1 MWTEFVLA
9 FAVSI
14 TILYLLGFLLLRV
27 LRFNLGFSVLFAP
40 IASITVFAIL
50 TTLYGSLHIPCNVI
64 TVLATP
70 IVLLLAILTGAHHF
84 SFTPKQT
91 TLRIACLSKRE
102 VIILLLY
109 ILIGLLICCIF
120 YIKPL
125 DGPSSFFNRYDNI
138 THINYIRAFIESGI
152 WSSFSSSSYLSSSE
166 SPLKYTGSFYPSGW
180 HYIVALTTQILQSS
194 ITTNINAVNA
204 VFIGIIYP
212 SSIFILLH
220 SLFKKDRTLLI
231 CGSVIALAFTAF
243 PWGFFFKG
251 PLYPNLAS
259 FCLMPLVI
267 TTFMLFIKKMLWKT
281 NSARFLT
288 IAFMAFIALAIAQPN
303 ALFSCLVFFACF
315 LASFLYTQSF
325 RITLFRNWKILAP
338 ICSVIGSAAIWF
350 FCFNLPFLQS
360 VIAYDWESDLSFV
373 NALFNLGSLALT
385 ASVPQFLLVVLIPF
399 GLVYLASKKMIWL
412 FFPALFMAITYL
424 ECCCG
429 SGFVKH
435 LLGGFWYTDPSR
447 LAANLVIFLVPIAT
461 AGLRLIIGMLRSV
474 IKQTLNTLNLNSPSN
489 LISVLII
496 IGFAVINF
504 FPNYAYPQSDQTI
517 RTPFGIVYQQMKS
530 IFNTSKEQVYSSKE
544 QEFVNEAL
552 STISEEA
559 IVINQPHDG
568 SVFSYGINS
577 INTYYR
583 LIKLTASNETPE
595 SKLIRTSLCHYATD
609 KEVQQA
615 VQSIGA
621 KYVLLLDQNR
631 EWDSMPT
638 LPQSKSSENWIGI
651 DSIDDSTPGF
661 KVVLAEGDMR
671 LYEIEPL

>member
-9 FAVSI
+9 FVVSI

-27 LRFNLGFSVLFAP
+27 LRFDLSFSVLFAP
-40 IASITVFAIL
+40 ISSIAIFAVL
-50 TTLYGSLHIPCNVI
+50 TTLYGNLHIPCNAI
-64 TVLATP
+64 TVLVMP
-70 IVLLLAILTGAHHF
+70 IVLLLVILAGTHHF
-84 SFTPKQT
+84 SFALKRA
-91 TLRIACLSKRE
+91 TLQIACLSKRE

-152 WSSFSSSSYLSSSE
+152 WSSFSSSSYLSSLE
-166 SPLKYTGSFYPSGW
+166 SPLKFTGGFYPLGW

-204 VFIGIIYP
+204 AFIGIIYP

-220 SLFKKDRTLLI
+220 SLFKKDKILLI

-267 TTFMLFIKKMLWKT
+267 ATFMLFIKKMLWKT
-281 NSARFLT
+281 NSVRFLT
-288 IAFMAFIALAIAQPN
+288 VAFMAFIALAIAQPN
-303 ALFSCLVFFACF
+303 ALFSCLVFFTCF
-315 LASFLYTQSF
+315 LASFLYRQSF
-325 RITLFRNWKILAP
+325 KITLFRNWKILAP
-338 ICSVIGSAAIWF
+338 TCLVIGSVAIWF
-350 FCFNLPFLQS
+350 FCFSLPLLQS

-385 ASVPQFLLVVLIPF
+385 ASVPQLLLVAFIPF
-399 GLVYLASKKMIWL
+399 GLVYLASKRMIWL
-412 FFPALFMAITYL
+412 LFPALFMAVAYL
-424 ECCCG
+424 ECRCG
-429 SGFVKH
+429 SGFIKQ

-447 LAANLVIFLVPIAT
+447 LAANLAIFLVPIAT
-461 AGLRLIIGMLRSV
+461 AGLRLIIGMLQSAM
-474 IKQTLNTLNLNSPSN
+474 KQTLSALNLNSPSC
-489 LISVLII
+489 LVSTLII
-496 IGFAVINF
+496 IGFAMANF
-504 FPNYAYPQSDQTI
+504 FPNYTYPKSDQTI
-517 RTPFGIVYQQMKS
+517 HTPFGIVYQQMKS
-530 IFNTSKEQVYSSKE
+530 IFNTSKEQVYNSKE
-544 QEFVNEAL
+544 QEFVNEA
-552 STISEEA
+552 ISIIPKDA

-583 LIKLTASNETPE
+583 LIKLTPSNETPE
-595 SKLIRTSLCHYATD
+595 SKLIRTSLCNYATD
-609 KEVQQA
+609 KEVQQT

-621 KYVLLLDQNR
+621 KYVLLLDQGKK
-631 EWDSMPT
+631 WDDMPK
-638 LPQSKSSENWIGI
+638 LPQSTEPKNWVGI

-661 KVVLAEGDMR
+661 RVILAEDDMR
-671 LYEIEPL
+671 LYEIEPS

>member
-9 FAVSI
+9 FVVSI

-27 LRFNLGFSVLFAP
+27 LRFDLSFSVLFAP
-40 IASITVFAIL
+40 ISSIAIFAVL
-50 TTLYGSLHIPCNVI
+50 TTLYGNLHIPCNAI
-64 TVLATP
+64 TVLVMP
-70 IVLLLAILTGAHHF
+70 IVLLLVILAGTHHF
-84 SFTPKQT
+84 SFALKRA
-91 TLRIACLSKRE
+91 TLQIACLSKRE

-152 WSSFSSSSYLSSSE
+152 WSSFSSSSYLSSLE
-166 SPLKYTGSFYPSGW
+166 SPLKFTGGFYPLGW

-204 VFIGIIYP
+204 AFIGIIYP

-220 SLFKKDRTLLI
+220 SLFKKDKILLI

-267 TTFMLFIKKMLWKT
+267 ATFMLFIKKMLWKT
-281 NSARFLT
+281 NSVRFLT
-288 IAFMAFIALAIAQPN
+288 VAFMAFIALAIAQPN
-303 ALFSCLVFFACF
+303 ALFSCLVFFTCF
-315 LASFLYTQSF
+315 LASFLYRQSF
-325 RITLFRNWKILAP
+325 KITLFRNWKILAP
-338 ICSVIGSAAIWF
+338 TCLVIGSVAIWF
-350 FCFNLPFLQS
+350 FCFSLPLLQS
-360 VIAYDWESDLSFV
+360 VITYDWESDLSFV

-385 ASVPQFLLVVLIPF
+385 ASVPQLLLVAFIPF
-399 GLVYLASKKMIWL
+399 GLVYLASKRMIWL
-412 FFPALFMAITYL
+412 LFPALFMAVAYL
-424 ECCCG
+424 ECRCG
-429 SGFVKH
+429 SGFIKQ

-447 LAANLVIFLVPIAT
+447 LAANLAIFLVPIAT
-461 AGLRLIIGMLRSV
+461 AGLRLIIGMLQSAM
-474 IKQTLNTLNLNSPSN
+474 KQTLSALNLNSPSC
-489 LISVLII
+489 LVSTLII
-496 IGFAVINF
+496 IGFAMVNF
-504 FPNYAYPQSDQTI
+504 FPNYTYPKSDQTI
-517 RTPFGIVYQQMKS
+517 HTPFGIVYQQMKS
-530 IFNTSKEQVYSSKE
+530 IFNTSKEQVYNSKE
-544 QEFVNEAL
+544 QEFVNEA
-552 STISEEA
+552 ISIIPKDA

-583 LIKLTASNETPE
+583 LIKLTPSNETPE
-595 SKLIRTSLCHYATD
+595 SKLIRTSLCNYATD
-609 KEVQQA
+609 KEVQQT

-621 KYVLLLDQNR
+621 KYVLLLDQGR
-631 EWDSMPT
+631 EWDDMPT
-638 LPQSKSSENWIGI
+638 LPQSKSSDNWIGI